1 MRLKRPTIEDIDLIA
16 QQFGLDLA
24 TEDLISFQALMEG
37 PLASYER
44 LEQLPCPTPEV
55 KYPRTPG
62 YRPDGEENPLN
73 AWYYRC
79 SIKGARSGKLKGR
92 TVAIKDNVCV
102 AGVPMMNGCAALEG
116 YIPDVDATVVS
127 RILDAGGE
135 IAGKSVC
142 ENLCFSGGSHT
153 TDNGPVRNPHNHDH

>member
-37 PLASYER
+37 PLASSAR
-44 LEQLPCPTPEV
+44 HEQLPWPTPEV

-73 AWYYRC
+73 AWYYR
-79 SIKGARSGKLKGR
+79 
-92 TVAIKDNVCV
+92 
-102 AGVPMMNGCAALEG
+102 
-116 YIPDVDATVVS
+116 
-127 RILDAGGE
+127 
-135 IAGKSVC
+135 
-142 ENLCFSGGSHT
+142 
-153 TDNGPVRNPHNHDH
+153 